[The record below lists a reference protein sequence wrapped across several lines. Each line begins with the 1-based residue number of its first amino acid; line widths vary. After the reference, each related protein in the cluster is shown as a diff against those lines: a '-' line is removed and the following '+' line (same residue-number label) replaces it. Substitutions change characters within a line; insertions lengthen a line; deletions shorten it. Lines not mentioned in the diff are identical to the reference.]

1 MKNTIVGVVIG
12 VKLSFEALEGPAPT
26 LVLSNFLMTDAVN
39 LLSSLMGVK
48 LTDLGVDLFLSAVL
62 NPTGIL
68 LIGVTILS
76 LLKEIA
82 AVDLTGVAVNLE
94 GLLFIGV
101 AMLSLLIAE
110 VVTMGLAGV
119 VVNLV
124 VPYAGFMLI
133 GEAMFSFLKEIAA
146 MDLTGVEVNLEVPL
160 AFENFKEETGGFF
173 LPSLAK
179 TS

>member
-1 MKNTIVGVVIG
+1 
-12 VKLSFEALEGPAPT
+12 
-26 LVLSNFLMTDAVN
+26 MTDAVN

-68 LIGVTILS
+68 FIGVTILS

-82 AVDLTGVAVNLE
+82 AVDLIGVAVDLE
-94 GLLFIGV
+94 GLLLIGV
-101 AMLSLLIAE
+101 GMLSLLKE
-110 VVTMGLAGV
+110 VAAMGLAGV
-119 VVNLV
+119 VLNLE
-124 VPYAGFMLI
+124 VPFAGFMLI

-146 MDLTGVEVNLEVPL
+146 VDLTGVEVSLEVPL
-160 AFENFKEETGGFF
+160 AFDNFKEETGGFF
-173 LPSLAK
+173 LPTLAK